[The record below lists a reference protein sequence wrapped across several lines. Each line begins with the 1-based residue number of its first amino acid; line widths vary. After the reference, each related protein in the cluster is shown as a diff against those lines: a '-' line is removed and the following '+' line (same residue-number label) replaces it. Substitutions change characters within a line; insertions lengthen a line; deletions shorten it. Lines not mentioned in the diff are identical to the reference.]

1 MNVLMSVKP
10 EFVDTIISKEN
21 LYEFGKSAFG
31 QNFSKISI

>member
-10 EFVDTIISKEN
+10 EFVDTIISKEK
-21 LYEFGKSAFG
+21 LYEFRKSAFG